1 MKKGFV
7 SVLALILAL
16 SLAVPA
22 LAVEDGAEAL
32 LESPEQTEQSAETAL
47 TEELLVGDDA
57 GLKNDP
63 TNEDGSFGTDDP
75 TNENDHYTTDEPVN
89 RDDNL
94 RTDEPTNEDDNRWA
108 DGSENE
114 DYGTDGPDNEDDI
127 DNSDFGLTEPQF
139 DAENYE
145 LPDTFAEDA
154 LLAEEPAVLHVTV
167 PQSGRIVINPYNLP
181 VELSDGTS
189 TDQIAGEVLPIVN
202 NSEFPVQVSAS
213 VVGQVSEESSLTYVN
228 QPPLADSTQKEIFLY
243 AEFQQGDGL
252 WLDGYEGA
260 ANQMLVSQQISGP
273 QDVLTLPSGPSEGVF
288 RLFGAVTKFPDEPW
302 DAVDEITVT
311 VMFTF
316 TALEEDGNAIAT
328 AEPAAGKTL
337 MQPPMFEGAE
347 DFPEEE
353 VQTPYFPPQETP
365 ADETEEIPDLPV
377 DVPEEEPVKDTDSEE
392 VLPVLPPASTDGWLV
407 GLGLQPAADDFTE
420 GIFYEPLE

>member
-1 MKKGFV
+1 MKKGFI
-7 SVLALILAL
+7 SVLALMLAL

-22 LAVEDGAEAL
+22 LAAEDGAEAL
-32 LESPEQTEQSAETAL
+32 LESSEQTEQSAETAL
-47 TEELLVGDDA
+47 TEEVLVGDDA
-57 GLKNDP
+57 GLTNNP

-75 TNENDHYTTDEPVN
+75 TNENDNYTTDEPIN
-89 RDDNL
+89 GDDHF

-108 DGSENE
+108 DGSE
-114 DYGTDGPDNEDDI
+114 NEDDI

-302 DAVDEITVT
+302 DAVDEIAVT

-316 TALEEDGNAIAT
+316 TALDEDGNAIAT
-328 AEPAAGKTL
+328 AEPAAEKTL
-337 MQPPMFEGAE
+337 MPPPMFEGAE
-347 DFPEEE
+347 DFSEEE

-377 DVPEEEPVKDTDSEE
+377 DVPEEEPVEDTDSKE
-392 VLPVLPPASTDGWLV
+392 VLPSAPTDGWLV
-407 GLGLQPAADDFTE
+407 DPELQSAADDFTE

>member
-1 MKKGFV
+1 MTIKRICAGGI
-7 SVLALILAL
+7 VLIWAL
-16 SLAVPA
+16 SLTVPA
-22 LAVEDGAEAL
+22 LAAENGAE
-32 LESPEQTEQSAETAL
+32 EPQEPQEQTEQLAEASL
-47 TEELLVGDDA
+47 TEEQLAEDDVG
-57 GLKNDP
+57 LTNDP
-63 TNEDGSFGTDDP
+63 VDEDSSLGTGDS
-75 TNENDHYTTDEPVN
+75 TNENDHYMTDEPAN
-89 RDDNL
+89 GDDHFW
-94 RTDEPTNEDDNRWA
+94 TDEPTNEDDNRWA
-108 DGSENE
+108 DGS
-114 DYGTDGPDNEDDI
+114 DNGDDI

-167 PQSGRIVINPYNLP
+167 PQSGKIVINPYNLP

-189 TDQIAGEVLPIVN
+189 TEQIVGEALPIVN

-302 DAVDEITVT
+302 DAVDEITAT

-316 TALEEDGNAIAT
+316 TALDEDGNAIAT
-328 AEPAAGKTL
+328 AGPAVEETL
-337 MQPPMFEGAE
+337 MKSPMFEGSEAFREEGIQAPYFEPQEAPAGAPAE
-347 DFPEEE
+347 D
-353 VQTPYFPPQETP
+353 
-365 ADETEEIPDLPV
+365 TEEPAEASK
-377 DVPEEEPVKDTDSEE
+377 EESEESISPE
-392 VLPVLPPASTDGWLV
+392 VLPALPPASTDGWLAAPE
-407 GLGLQPAADDFTE
+407 LQPAT
-420 GIFYEPLE
+420 

>member
-47 TEELLVGDDA
+47 AEELLVGDNA
-57 GLKNDP
+57 GLKNGP

-75 TNENDHYTTDEPVN
+75 TNENDNYMTDEPIN
-89 RDDNL
+89 GDDHF

-108 DGSENE
+108 DGSEKE
-114 DYGTDGPDNEDDI
+114 DYGTDGPDNENDI

-302 DAVDEITVT
+302 DAVDEITAT

-316 TALEEDGNAIAT
+316 TALDEGGNAIAT
-328 AEPAAGKTL
+328 AGPAVEETL
-337 MQPPMFEGAE
+337 MQSPVFEGSEA
-347 DFPEEE
+347 FPEEGI
-353 VQTPYFPPQETP
+353 QAPYFEPQEAP
-365 ADETEEIPDLPV
+365 AGAPVEDTEEPTEASK
-377 DVPEEEPVKDTDSEE
+377 EESAESISHE
-392 VLPVLPPASTDGWLV
+392 VLPALPPASTDGWLAAPE
-407 GLGLQPAADDFTE
+407 LQPAT
-420 GIFYEPLE
+420 